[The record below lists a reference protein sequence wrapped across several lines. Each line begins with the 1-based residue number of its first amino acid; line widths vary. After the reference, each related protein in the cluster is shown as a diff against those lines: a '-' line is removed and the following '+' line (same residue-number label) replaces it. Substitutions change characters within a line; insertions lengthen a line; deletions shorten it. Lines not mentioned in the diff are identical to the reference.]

1 MTKPVLPDKFYKI
14 ECPKCGA
21 EMVKRNGR
29 YGEFYGCSTYPKCN
43 GTRSVAEAKRLVE
56 AAKAGSKPKRE
67 FVPSRFQMAVFDAIE
82 NQTGNYAV
90 QADAGSGKTETIV
103 QGMKRTPKGAS
114 VLFCAFNRSIV
125 NELRVRCPKGADI
138 ATFHSIGLRSLKKH
152 LPLKPEVD
160 NNKVWN
166 ICKELLPDN
175 EDYALRVPLR
185 KLVSLAKATLV
196 DITDKAAVENM
207 AIRYEV
213 ELNGDSERLI
223 GLLPAAMTLCKERL
237 HVVDY
242 DDMIWLPVILD
253 LPIAQYDIVFID
265 EFQDLNL
272 AQIHLAQKLVNGTG
286 RIIAVGDPKQSIYG
300 FRGADTRAMARFIE
314 ELDAKTLE
322 LSISY
327 RNPKSHLEF
336 VRAEFPNVKTEAAEW
351 AKEGIIRNVTYYQ
364 FHSEA
369 KPGDL
374 ILCRVNAPL
383 VKACYSFIRQGR
395 KAVIR
400 GRNIGEM
407 LNNMVDRLMKDLPPN
422 RQDIPNLLMS
432 LANYKHV
439 QGVKLEA
446 AGKEEMIASLY
457 DRCDTLEA
465 LCDGVRDL
473 TELRHK
479 ISSIFD
485 DVTRE
490 AIALSSI
497 HRAKGTE
504 AERVFIL
511 KPELMPHPLANA
523 AWQLEQEEN
532 IKYVAY
538 TRSKDELIFVE

>member
-1 MTKPVLPDKFYKI
+1 MSKVLPDKFFQVR
-14 ECPKCGA
+14 CPKCDA
-21 EMVKRNGR
+21 EMRLRNGR

-43 GTRSVAEAKRLVE
+43 GTRSAAEVKCMVE

-67 FVPSRFQMAVFDAIE
+67 FIPSTFQLVVFDAIE
-82 NQTGNYAV
+82 NQSGNFAV
-90 QADAGSGKTETIV
+90 IADAGSGKTETAV
-103 QGMKRTPKGAS
+103 QGLKRTPRGAK

-125 NELRVRCPKGADI
+125 NELRERCPKGAYI
-138 ATFHSIGLRSLKKH
+138 ATFHSLGLNALKEH
-152 LPLKPEVD
+152 LPVKPEVD
-160 NNKVWN
+160 QNKVWN

-175 EDYALRVPLR
+175 NDFALRVPLQ

-196 DITDKAAVENM
+196 DVTDKAAVESM

-223 GLLPAAMTLCKERL
+223 DLLPAAMTLCKERL
-237 HVVDY
+237 HIVDF

-253 LPIAQYDIVFID
+253 LPIGQYDIIFID

-272 AQIHLAQKLVNGTG
+272 AQIRLAQKLVNGTG
-286 RIIAVGDPKQSIYG
+286 RIIAIGDPKQSIYG
-300 FRGADTRAMARFIE
+300 FRGADTQAMARFIQ
-314 ELDAKTLE
+314 ELDAKTLP

-327 RNPKSHLEF
+327 RNPTSHLEF
-336 VRAEFPNVKTEAAEW
+336 VRAQFPNVKTEPADG
-351 AKEGIIRNVTYYQ
+351 AKEGIIRDVTYYQ
-364 FHSEA
+364 FQSEVRA
-369 KPGDL
+369 GDL

-407 LNNMVDRLMKDLPPN
+407 LNNMVDRLMKDEH
-422 RQDIPNLLMS
+422 RQDIPSLLRAI
-432 LANYKHV
+432 ANYKHE
-439 QGVKLEA
+439 QAVKLEA
-446 AGKEEMIASLY
+446 AGKEAMIASLY

-473 TELRHK
+473 SELRHK

-490 AIALSSI
+490 AIVLSSV
-497 HRAKGTE
+497 HRAKGTQ
-504 AERVFIL
+504 AERVYIL
-511 KPELMPHPLANA
+511 NDELMPHPLAKA
-523 AWQLEQEEN
+523 DWQKEQEEN

-538 TRSKDELIFVE
+538 TRSKDELVFVNG